1 MRLVAI
7 GCVVVPVALAT
18 AFMVATAWGAGNTSA
33 QIYAAT
39 CAVSTG
45 RWPANAP
52 PRTTDGLN
60 LGPVIFNNLGQRAGR
75 TLRPPVVLR
84 PQRGDRLY
92 HVVSFFNIRTGARG
106 GVVVRLIGGIG
117 RVAILFD
124 HYPGTRDVVTGKLS
138 LAKAPRSVL
147 FPLCYAAGTNKP
159 QVTQYGIS
167 FLMQEPG
174 CFTVE
179 VQPVGRPQRYRATLR
194 TLVSVC

>member
-1 MRLVAI
+1 
-7 GCVVVPVALAT
+7 
-18 AFMVATAWGAGNTSA
+18 
-33 QIYAAT
+33 
-39 CAVSTG
+39 
-45 RWPANAP
+45 
-52 PRTTDGLN
+52 
-60 LGPVIFNNLGQRAGR
+60 VIFNKLGPRVGR

-92 HVVSFFNIRTGARG
+92 RTVSFFNIRTSARG

-124 HYPGTRDVVTGKLS
+124 HYPSTRQLVTGKLS

-147 FPLCYAAGTNKP
+147 FPLCHAAATNEP

-194 TLVSVC
+194 ALVSRC